1 VNLLKIPFLL
11 LKFALLNLLLSL
23 KIKEKNLRRKL
34 TMAKKKNE
42 EKPGLSPNKEQKT
55 KPLEEKVSK
64 EEEKPSFKS
73 LLSKGKESASS
84 TESSLPGSEGEL
96 DENMVEVCADVIAI
110 PFAIWHELNDK
121 VQPLSEKEKQNIS
134 KPLAKI
140 VAKYDLGKYM
150 KEEFVLFFYLGSAI
164 YGRTK
169 IPKARKH
176 DKDDNRKE
184 GQGQDELDTRIN
196 PECTS

>member
-1 VNLLKIPFLL
+1 
-11 LKFALLNLLLSL
+11 LNLQ
-23 KIKEKNLRRKL
+23 IKEKNLRRKL

-42 EKPGLSPNKEQKT
+42 EKPELSPSKEQKT

-84 TESSLPGSEGEL
+84 TESSLPGSEDEIL
-96 DENMVEVCADVIAI
+96 VDENIVEVCADVIAI
-110 PFAIWHELNDK
+110 PFAIWHEINK
-121 VQPLSEKEKQNIS
+121 NVQPLSEKEKQNIS

-140 VAKYDLGKYM
+140 VVKYDLGKYM

-169 IPKARKH
+169 VPKAIKKD

-184 GQGQDELDTRIN
+184 RQGQDEPHAPDN
-196 PECTS
+196 